1 MLTANMSRQKA
12 PIYEH
17 GCSLQLD
24 NVSDDRFLQ
33 DWLTMEAK
41 FFAFILPVIT
51 GILVNVLI
59 LTIILCCRT
68 FHFKQHLF
76 LCNMAFADLLLAAV
90 CGIINMHKEGLTNFS
105 YGTRTSSMCAV
116 MAFAELSAQTV
127 MVFGQASASFERF
140 LVIVMPFQAQRLWT
154 RETSGAIILI
164 CWLAAFTVGTL
175 GPILVEHQCIEFTD
189 TRGGNHIWHY
199 CSVRAGYYL
208 TLSKV
213 RLIFL
218 FSIPFAL
225 MMVFYGTICWRLW
238 RTCTRFSVAR
248 FSPLSYHSSIESKRS
263 IAERLLSPLHRMSNS
278 SNRFGDVGVIE
289 SRRRVIKMLIMVL
302 LVFFVCWS
310 PKLLLDVKNAE
321 YIDSCCTT
329 DVDEWSI
336 DLESARLF
344 AEVLVLYY
352 PTISALLFF
361 LTASRIREN
370 CKFLKAC
377 FAIEASKLR
386 NWRPRQLTPF
396 FPGPQLGALQFST
409 NYRRAMGVLKLHLLL
424 LLLLQLVFLARSNVD
439 QTTKATDRR
448 VRGPIKNVLPFANV
462 AEHSLLNQGSD
473 QEDGVRIVKASHFSQ
488 SCRLGGK
495 LNILCSAVGQ
505 PRPTIT
511 WYKDGAELVLK
522 NNIHLQEIH
531 ESDSRQ
537 TSRIEIDPATLGDQG
552 IYTCVAHNENDSV
565 VKNFKSEVNY

>member
-370 CKFLKAC
+370 CKFL
-377 FAIEASKLR
+377 
-386 NWRPRQLTPF
+386 T
-396 FPGPQLGALQFST
+396 
-409 NYRRAMGVLKLHLLL
+409 
-424 LLLLQLVFLARSNVD
+424 RSNVD